1 MNMHES
7 RVRSSNF
14 EDNDYE
20 DHDDDARDAR
30 EVKQVTREEDEGY
43 NTRDYSPFQIMLM
56 MMRRENKYS
65 QSDIKTT
72 GICRGSR
79 MSSESQTEW
88 LFFFFLPLDSSRDSK
103 AHSKTRNDSNRKD
116 NMMNISNCESVSVSS
131 NKRLHLH
138 QNTFFENS
146 LHAILIFG
154 HKKERREHTRRRESK
169 NNSERTCI
177 DSFLDSSIVG
187 NRPRL
192 GYISCRSH
200 TASLTDTS
208 ILVSKAC

>member
-1 MNMHES
+1 MEGKSYTSRVRDYTSRLLIVIKPKAIKAQLMNMHES

-79 MSSESQTEW
+79 MSSESQTE
-88 LFFFFLPLDSSRDSK
+88 
-103 AHSKTRNDSNRKD
+103 
-116 NMMNISNCESVSVSS
+116 
-131 NKRLHLH
+131 
-138 QNTFFENS
+138 
-146 LHAILIFG
+146 
-154 HKKERREHTRRRESK
+154 
-169 NNSERTCI
+169 
-177 DSFLDSSIVG
+177 
-187 NRPRL
+187 
-192 GYISCRSH
+192 
-200 TASLTDTS
+200 
-208 ILVSKAC
+208 